1 MIQKTKEKN
10 LATMPSNTFSMASQK
25 VLEGFVKIGGK

>member
-10 LATMPSNTFSMASQK
+10 LATMPSNTFSTASQK
-25 VLEGFVKIGGK
+25 VLEGFENN